1 MISLLTRH
9 GSISIAMLGL
19 VVLAVI
25 PWFLSDFH
33 VSLLAKFLCFAI
45 VAVSLDLIWGYAGI
59 LSIGHGVFFGLG
71 AYAFGMYL
79 KLEAAGPKLPDFMA
93 WSGLTALP
101 WFWGPFR
108 EVAFALAMVFIA
120 PMAVG
125 ALLGF
130 LAFRSGMLGVYF
142 SIVTQALALILGLL
156 LVGQQPYFGGTNG
169 LTNFTTIFNLP
180 LNDPNVQFTLYYAAL
195 GGLALAFVVCAVITR
210 SRFGLL
216 LIALRDDPRRVRAF
230 GYNPVAVNVLVF
242 TISAGLAG
250 MAGALF
256 APIVGIVSPAMIGVV
271 PSIEMVIWV
280 AVGGRGTL
288 VGPVLGALLVNGAK
302 SGLSESFPLIWQ
314 YFLGAMFVG
323 SVLFFPQGLYGAAQ
337 NLASRSRI
345 GRAKKVPTAPR
356 ADAVLAPER
365 SQA

>member
-1 MISLLTRH
+1 MLAMLTRR
-9 GSISIAMLGL
+9 GSLSIAAGGL
-19 VVLAVI
+19 VLLAII
-25 PWFLSDFH
+25 PWFLSDFQ

-59 LSIGHGVFFGLG
+59 LSIGHGVFFGIG

-79 KLEAAGPKLPDFMA
+79 KLEAAGSKLPDFMA

-169 LTNFTTIFNLP
+169 LTNFSTVFDLP
-180 LNDPNVQFTLYYAAL
+180 LLDPNVQFARYYAAL
-195 GGLALAFVVCAVITR
+195 GGLALAFVVCAALTR

-250 MAGALF
+250 LAGALF

-302 SGLSESFPLIWQ
+302 SGLSENFPLIWQ
-314 YFLGAMFVG
+314 YFLGGMFVG
-323 SVLFFPQGLYGAAQ
+323 SVLFFPQGIYGSLQSVIVRWRDRRSVGVPSAPVSDPVLQ
-337 NLASRSRI
+337 TERSR
-345 GRAKKVPTAPR
+345 A
-356 ADAVLAPER
+356 
-365 SQA
+365 